1 MKVRLTLNVLTASM
15 LLAACAQTQPRQEL
29 NIQPLQEVRHSYEQA
44 KAQYALGRY
53 YHGQLRYERAIE
65 AYRRALAMDPG
76 MVDAMNAMGA
86 AYAESGNLALARE
99 QFEAAL
105 KLQPESVYTY
115 NNLGFVNYLS
125 GDYPAAV
132 AAYKQALRLDGSH
145 EKARQNLILAMDRM
159 GEGDHIART
168 STQEP
173 VAVVAQTTGE
183 VVPQQETRSA
193 WVQVSPVIFE
203 MHSAVVPAQ
212 QPSRSGAVAGIAP
225 PVASIATRA
234 ADPVAVR
241 EATVISS
248 APVAPAALEAAAS
261 KSSAPI
267 AVKVAQ
273 LGTAVSAQKVVAHV
287 DVKGVEVSNGNGV
300 RGMAAMVARYFS
312 GQGVQQARLTNQKP
326 FSERRTRIEY
336 RPGSAAQAARINGL
350 LPKAAPQVASNN
362 LRPGIQVR
370 LVLGHDLARD
380 VAAWDKAPAK
390 GLVTAGL
397 DGIELPQL

>member
-29 NIQPLQEVRHSYEQA
+29 NIQPVQEVRHSYEQA
-44 KAQYALGRY
+44 KAQYELGRY
-53 YHGQLRYERAIE
+53 YHGQLRYGRAIE

-86 AYAESGNLALARE
+86 AYAESGNPALARE

-115 NNLGFVNYLS
+115 NNLGFVNYLA

-145 EKARQNLILAMDRM
+145 EKARQNLIVVMDRM

-168 STQEP
+168 STQES

-183 VVPQQETRSA
+183 AVPQQEARTA

-203 MHSAVVPAQ
+203 MHSAVAPATR
-212 QPSRSGAVAGIAP
+212 QPSEPGGAVGIAP
-225 PVASIATRA
+225 PVASVATRA
-234 ADPVAVR
+234 AEPVAVGK
-241 EATVISS
+241 ATVISS
-248 APVAPAALEAAAS
+248 APAAALESAAS
-261 KSSAPI
+261 KPV
-267 AVKVAQ
+267 AVIPVRAAQPGTVAR
-273 LGTAVSAQKVVAHV
+273 AQKAIAHV
-287 DVKGVEVSNGNGV
+287 DVQGVEVSNGNGV

-312 GQGVQQARLTNQKP
+312 GKGVQQARLTNQKP
-326 FSERRTRIEY
+326 FVERHTRIEY

-397 DGIELPQL
+397 DGIDLPHL

>member
-29 NIQPLQEVRHSYEQA
+29 NIRPLQEVRHSYEQA
-44 KAQYALGRY
+44 KAQYELGRY
-53 YHGQLRYERAIE
+53 YHGQLRYGRAIE
-65 AYRRALAMDPG
+65 AYQRALAMDPG

-86 AYAESGNLALARE
+86 AYAESGDLVLARE

-105 KLQPESVYTY
+105 KLQAESVYTY
-115 NNLGFVNYLS
+115 NNLGFVNYLA

-145 EKARQNLILAMDRM
+145 EKARRNLMLAMERM
-159 GEGDHIART
+159 GEGDQIART
-168 STQEP
+168 SAQDAVAAVQTAEEP
-173 VAVVAQTTGE
+173 A
-183 VVPQQETRSA
+183 PQQETRGA

-203 MHSAVVPAQ
+203 MHSAVAPATR
-212 QPSRSGAVAGIAP
+212 QPSEPGGEARITP
-225 PVASIATRA
+225 PVASVVERA
-234 ADPVAVR
+234 AEPVVVQQ
-241 EATVISS
+241 ATASTS
-248 APVAPAALEAAAS
+248 APAAPLESAAS
-261 KSSAPI
+261 KPVAAI
-267 AVKVAQ
+267 AVKAAQ
-273 LGTAVSAQKVVAHV
+273 PGTSARARKAAVPV
-287 DVKGVEVSNGNGV
+287 DVQGVEVSNGNGV

-312 GQGVQQARLTNQKP
+312 GKGVQQARLTNQKP
-326 FSERRTRIEY
+326 FAERHTRIEY

-362 LRPGIQVR
+362 LRSGIQVR

-380 VAAWDKAPAK
+380 VAAWDEAPGR

-397 DGIELPQL
+397 DGIDLPRL